1 MKKKA
6 SDARH
11 PLSFRARLASWM
23 NQFQFLI
30 YTSLL
35 IALLLLGFLWERM
48 FKFVLPGHLGVVY
61 RTLYGGTVTDRTW
74 GEGLHVIPPWDQ
86 MTMYEV
92 RLQQRTLDLR
102 VLSDEGLALGVQ
114 IVIRF
119 RPNEETLG
127 FLQKDIGPEYFDRLI
142 KPEIE
147 SHIRRAFGGRPA
159 HEIYSTVRDV
169 LQELEQ
175 FSVLGRFVKSGRG
188 TPVSPYVHIQ
198 DLKLTI
204 IDLPKVVED
213 AIVEKYHQE
222 QLMLAY
228 RYKLERENK
237 EAERKRIEA
246 AGIRDFN
253 QIGGTDILRWR
264 NLEVASEFARSQN
277 SKFIVL
283 GGGQGNPP
291 MFFNINDGSGAA
303 PGGSGSEKS
312 GEPKPGEPKPAAAK
326 EYVDS
331 SAPGRKPPV
340 LKDAVTPPG
349 APPAQTLN
357 KPNLESPP
365 AKIRAPSRFPMQLEK
380 EARESGQA
388 GAAPPANPWE
398 EAAGAISRAA
408 SRSAQ

>member
-11 PLSFRARLASWM
+11 PLSFRERLASWM

-35 IALLLLGFLWERM
+35 IVLLLLGFLWERM

-92 RLQQRTLDLR
+92 RLQQRTLDFR

-127 FLQKDIGPEYFDRLI
+127 YLQKDIGPEYFERLI

-253 QIGGTDILRWR
+253 QIGGTDILKWR

-277 SKFIVL
+277 SKFVVL
-283 GGGQGNPP
+283 GSGQGNPP

-303 PGGSGSEKS
+303 PGVEQKS
-312 GEPKPGEPKPAAAK
+312 GEQKPAAGK
-326 EYVDS
+326 EYVDNS
-331 SAPGRKPPV
+331 PPGRKPPV
-340 LKDAVTPPG
+340 LKDVVTPPG
-349 APPAQTLN
+349 PPPAQTLN
-357 KPNLESPP
+357 KPVLEPPP
-365 AKIRAPSRFPMQLEK
+365 AKVAAPARFPEQLEK
-380 EARESGQA
+380 NAREGGQA
-388 GAAPPANPWE
+388 GAAPPENPWGD
-398 EAAGAISRAA
+398 AARSISRAA
-408 SRSAQ
+408 SRPAQ

>member
-1 MKKKA
+1 MKKTA
-6 SDARH
+6 SNVRP
-11 PLSFRARLASWM
+11 PLLFRERLASWM

-30 YTSLL
+30 FTSLF
-35 IALLLLGFLWERM
+35 IVLLLLGFLWERM

-86 MTMYEV
+86 MTMYEI

-119 RPNEETLG
+119 RPNEEMLG

-147 SHIRRAFGGRPA
+147 SHVRRAFGGRPA

-169 LQELEQ
+169 LQELDQ
-175 FSVLGRFVKSGRG
+175 FSVLGRFAKSGHG
-188 TPVSPYVHIQ
+188 TPVSSYVHVQ

-204 IDLPKVVED
+204 IDLPKVVEE

-253 QIGGTDILRWR
+253 QIGGTDILKWR
-264 NLEVASEFARSQN
+264 NLEVASEFAKSQN
-277 SKFIVL
+277 SKFVVL
-283 GGGQGNPP
+283 GSGQGNPP

-303 PGGSGSEKS
+303 PGGPGLEQ
-312 GEPKPGEPKPAAAK
+312 KPGEQKPAADK

-331 SAPGRKPPV
+331 SPPGRKPPV
-340 LKDAVTPPG
+340 FKGVVTPP
-349 APPAQTLN
+349 APPPAQTLN
-357 KPNLESPP
+357 KPVLESPP
-365 AKIRAPSRFPMQLEK
+365 AKLTPPSRFPTQLEK
-380 EARESGQA
+380 NAQEGGQA
-388 GAAPPANPWE
+388 GATPSEQPWGD
-398 EAAGAISRAA
+398 AARSTSRSA

>member
-6 SDARH
+6 TDAGY
-11 PLSFRARLASWM
+11 PLSFRERIASWL
-23 NQFQFLI
+23 NQVQFLI

-48 FKFVLPGHLGVVY
+48 FQFVRPGQLGVVY
-61 RTLYGGTVTDRTW
+61 RTLSGGTVTDRTW

-92 RLQQRTLDLR
+92 RLQQRTLDFR

-147 SHIRRAFGGRPA
+147 SHVRRAFGGRPA
-159 HEIYSTVRDV
+159 HEIYSTVRDM

-175 FSVLGRFVKSGRG
+175 FSVLGRFVKEGRG

-204 IDLPKVVED
+204 IDLPTVVEN

-253 QIGGTDILRWR
+253 QIGGTDVLKWR
-264 NLEVASEFARSQN
+264 NLEVASEFAKSPN
-277 SKFIVL
+277 SKFLVL

-291 MFFNINDGSGAA
+291 MFFNMNDGSA
-303 PGGSGSEKS
+303 PTPTGSSLEQKS
-312 GEPKPGEPKPAAAK
+312 GEQKPTSGNDSLGRSSQARKPPLLRDVQPHPGQPSSQTQSKAVL
-326 EYVDS
+326 ESPSSNS
-331 SAPGRKPPV
+331 SAPSDYP
-340 LKDAVTPPG
+340 T
-349 APPAQTLN
+349 
-357 KPNLESPP
+357 
-365 AKIRAPSRFPMQLEK
+365 QLEK
-380 EARESGQA
+380 SAHDSGQA
-388 GAAPPANPWE
+388 GSASSGSPWG
-398 EAAGAISRAA
+398 EAARSVSRAA
-408 SRSAQ
+408 SRTAQ